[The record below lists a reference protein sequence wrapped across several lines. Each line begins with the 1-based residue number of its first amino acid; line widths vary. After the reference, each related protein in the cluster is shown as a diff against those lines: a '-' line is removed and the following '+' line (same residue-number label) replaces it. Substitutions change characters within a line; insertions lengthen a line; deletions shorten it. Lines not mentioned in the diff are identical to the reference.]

1 MSCRRVFRLF
11 FPFAIVAVMGA
22 TSRSFAEQRALY
34 VDIDRARVVRMPDG
48 AQTIIIG
55 NPLVADVT
63 MLKANRLLVVTGKS
77 FGTTNLILLDETGGE
92 VVEQTITVTP
102 ASDKLVVL
110 RGTRRESYACS
121 PDCAPA
127 VDLADDREYTSQI
140 VEAIKLHESSAAPG
154 KH

>member
-11 FPFAIVAVMGA
+11 FPFVIVAVMGA

-77 FGTTNLILLDETGGE
+77 FGTTNLILLDESGGE

-110 RGTRRESYACS
+110 RGSRRESYACS
-121 PDCAPA
+121 PDCSPA
-127 VDLADDREYTSQI
+127 VDLADDKDYTSQI

-154 KH
+154 KR